1 MQLSSAMHRHGF
13 DSVYFLCI
21 CPCFTFIFG
30 ILCLCQDKM
39 VQPLAIEDLENPT
52 WKEASL
58 QMHPNFSEPP
68 KTHYMKPLFLRHSP
82 TWWRGKKEAPA
93 ESETAKSEG
102 QVSLKLFQV
111 SSKFF
116 EVLEALEC
124 IYQPHDHLFLM
135 CCFGPRI

>member
-1 MQLSSAMHRHGF
+1 
-13 DSVYFLCI
+13 
-21 CPCFTFIFG
+21 
-30 ILCLCQDKM
+30 M
-39 VQPLAIEDLENPT
+39 VQPLAIEALENPT

-82 TWWRGKKEAPA
+82 AWWPGKKEAPA

-124 IYQPHDHLFLM
+124 IY
-135 CCFGPRI
+135 